1 MKVWINGTFD
11 VVHVGHLKLIE
22 FASSYGDVTIGL
34 DSDERVK
41 KIKGNDR
48 PFNSINDRIFF
59 LESIKFV
66 KNVISF
72 DSDYELENM
81 IKNFSPD
88 FLVIGDDYRNKKII
102 GSEYA
107 KNIIFFNKIPNY
119 STTNI
124 LNYGKQN

>member
-11 VVHVGHLKLIE
+11 VVHIGHLKLIE

-41 KIKGNDR
+41 KNKGESR

-59 LESIKFV
+59 LKSIKFV
-66 KNVISF
+66 KNVVSF
-72 DSDYELENM
+72 NSDKELENL
-81 IKNFSPD
+81 IENFSPD
-88 FLVIGDDYRNKKII
+88 FLIIGDDYKNKKII
-102 GSEYA
+102 GSDYA
-107 KNIIFFNKIPNY
+107 KNIIFFNKLPNY

-124 LNYGKQN
+124 LNYGK

>member
-11 VVHVGHLKLIE
+11 VVHIGHLKLIE

-41 KIKGNDR
+41 KTKGDAR
-48 PFNSINDRIFF
+48 PFNLINDRIFF
-59 LESIKFV
+59 LKSIKFV
-66 KNVISF
+66 KNVVSF
-72 DSDYELENM
+72 NSDEELENL

-88 FLVIGDDYRNKKII
+88 FLIIGDDYKNKKII
-102 GSEYA
+102 GSDYA
-107 KNIIFFNKIPNY
+107 KNIILFNKLPNY

-124 LNYGKQN
+124 LNYGK